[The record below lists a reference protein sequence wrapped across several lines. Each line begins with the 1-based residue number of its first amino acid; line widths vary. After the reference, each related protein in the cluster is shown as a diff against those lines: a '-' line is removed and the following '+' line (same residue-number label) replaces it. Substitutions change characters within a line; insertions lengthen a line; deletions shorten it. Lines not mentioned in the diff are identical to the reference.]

1 MFSEQGFIVHQELA
15 LCLKTKFRRS
25 FTYFL
30 KNSSRKETIP
40 ENEEK
45 PRKFDAL
52 IETPKTNSGR
62 LGNQVDTVG
71 I

>member
-1 MFSEQGFIVHQELA
+1 MIFPSTLFKKTDVSVCPPFS
-15 LCLKTKFRRS
+15 LK
-25 FTYFL
+25 
-30 KNSSRKETIP
+30 KNSSWIEAIP